1 MDKMMESKK
10 NIQQKEERPL
20 YKMKMFSDVGSKVI
34 VGIKNFKSYNGQGH
48 QKTESSPVNEVQIDS
63 MIEKIENEL
72 KEMATKN
79 NENHNENENE
89 NE

>member
-34 VGIKNFKSYNGQGH
+34 VGIKNFRTYDGQGH
-48 QKTESSPVNEVQIDS
+48 QKTESSPANEVHIDT
-63 MIEKIENEL
+63 MIENIENEL
-72 KEMATKN
+72 KELANKSNDNDNN
-79 NENHNENENE
+79 NE
-89 NE
+89 